1 LAEQVYECMFIFDPN
16 RYARDPG
23 GVSSKITQSVEKM
36 GGEVLVSRLWIE
48 QRLAYPINGHRKGV
62 YWLTYIKLESTSNS
76 KLNREFQLNENILR
90 HLITKIDPRLVDS
103 LVSLAR
109 GERVVPVAEEDS
121 SESDDSSETDSRQ
134 AEPAAA
140 ET

>member
-1 LAEQVYECMFIFDPN
+1 MAEQVYECMFIFDPN

-23 GVSSKITQSVEKM
+23 GVSSKIRQSVEKL
-36 GGEVLVSRLWIE
+36 GGEVLASRLWIE

-90 HLITKIDPRLVDS
+90 HLIVKIDPRLVDS

-109 GERVVPVAEEDS
+109 GERVLPVSEG
-121 SESDDSSETDSRQ
+121 ESDEAEDSSETDSRK
-134 AEPAAA
+134 AEPATA

>member
-1 LAEQVYECMFIFDPN
+1 MAEQVYECMFIFDPN